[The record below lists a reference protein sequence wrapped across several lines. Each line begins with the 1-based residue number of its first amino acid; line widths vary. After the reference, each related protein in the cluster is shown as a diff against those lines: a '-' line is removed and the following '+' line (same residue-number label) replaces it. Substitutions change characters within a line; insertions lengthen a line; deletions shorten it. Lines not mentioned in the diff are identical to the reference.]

1 MTNIFEIV
9 DHVPTLDEALHTP
22 EAKTSK
28 PKPTAVE
35 ITLDEAKE
43 LLGRAVK
50 EKGEDYVYEPLREG
64 GRPHGRPQCAYFNPE
79 DGCPSCMVGY
89 VLSYKGVTYESLD
102 ATGSVVTEVQ
112 DLVEE
117 GHLQVDNETLA
128 LLTVAQVEQDQGQTW
143 GRALEEALATYA
155 ESAEAYESD
164 GRDDLSED
172 YWF

>member
-9 DHVPTLDEALHTP
+9 GHVPTLDEALHTP

-28 PKPTAVE
+28 PNPTAVE

-50 EKGEDYVYEPLREG
+50 EKGADFVYQPITDM
-64 GRPHGRPQCAYFNPE
+64 GRTQCAYFDPS
-79 DGCPSCMVGY
+79 DKAPSCLVGH
-89 VLSYKGVTYESLD
+89 VLAYKGLTYERLES
-102 ATGSVVTEVQ
+102 TSSVVTEVQ
-112 DLVEE
+112 ELVEE
-117 GHLQVDNETLA
+117 GHIKVDNETLA

-143 GRALEEALATYA
+143 GRALEEALATYE

-164 GRDDLSED
+164 GRNDPSED

>member
-1 MTNIFEIV
+1 MTDIFEF
-9 DHVPTLDEALHTP
+9 LDSIPAPDDALHTP

-43 LLGRAVK
+43 LLARAVK
-50 EKGEDYVYEPLREG
+50 EKGEDYVYVPLREG
-64 GRPHGRPQCAYFNPE
+64 GRPNGRPQCAYFNEE
-79 DGCPSCMVGY
+79 DRCPSCMVGY
-89 VLSYKGVTYESLD
+89 VLSYKGVTYERLD
-102 ATGSVVTEVQ
+102 ATNSVVTEVQ

-117 GHLQVDNETLA
+117 GHLKVDNHTLA

-143 GRALEEALATYA
+143 GRALEEALATYE
-155 ESAEAYESD
+155 ESAEAYETE
-164 GRDDLSED
+164 GRDDESED

>member
-1 MTNIFEIV
+1 MLNFIDIV

-22 EAKTSK
+22 EAKTSE
-28 PKPTAVE
+28 PKPAALD

-43 LLGRAVK
+43 LLARAVK
-50 EKGEDYVYEPLREG
+50 EKGADYVYEQQDGKCVYYTSEG
-64 GRPHGRPQCAYFNPE
+64 S
-79 DGCPSCMVGY
+79 PSCLVGW
-89 VLSYKGVTYESLD
+89 VLSYKGLTSADLVAAD
-102 ATGSVVTEVQ
+102 SVIAEVG

-117 GHLQVDNETLA
+117 GLLKVDNETLA

-143 GRALEEALATYA
+143 GRALEEALATYE

-164 GRDDLSED
+164 GRDDESED

>member
-43 LLGRAVK
+43 LLARAVK
-50 EKGEDYVYEPLREG
+50 EKGENYVYEPLTNM
-64 GRPHGRPQCAYFNPE
+64 GRSQCAYFNPE

-89 VLSYKGVTYESLD
+89 VLSYKGVTYEALD

-117 GHLQVDNETLA
+117 GHLKVDNETLA

-143 GRALEEALATYA
+143 SRALEEALETYE

-164 GRDDLSED
+164 GRDDPSED

>member
-9 DHVPTLDEALHTP
+9 DHVPTLDEALHTQ

-43 LLGRAVK
+43 LLARAVK
-50 EKGEDYVYEPLREG
+50 EKGADFVYKPLTSM
-64 GRPHGRPQCAYFNPE
+64 GRSQCAYFDPE
-79 DGCPSCMVGY
+79 DRCPSCMVGY
-89 VLSYKGVTYESLD
+89 VLSYKGVTYEALD

-117 GHLQVDNETLA
+117 GHLRVDNETLA

-143 GRALEEALATYA
+143 GRALEEALATYE
-155 ESAEAYESD
+155 ESAEAYETE
-164 GRDDLSED
+164 GRDDPSED

>member
-9 DHVPTLDEALHTP
+9 DTVPTLDEALHTQ

-43 LLGRAVK
+43 LLARAVK
-50 EKGEDYVYEPLREG
+50 EKGENFVYTPLTNA
-64 GRPHGRPQCAYFNPE
+64 GRSQCAYFNPE
-79 DGCPSCMVGY
+79 DRCPSCMVGY
-89 VLSYKGVTYESLD
+89 VLSYKGVTYEALD

-117 GHLQVDNETLA
+117 GHLRVDNETLA

-143 GRALEEALATYA
+143 GRSLEEALATYE
-155 ESAEAYESD
+155 ESAEAYETE
-164 GRDDLSED
+164 GRDDPSED